1 MKVKRPLVLVFSLL
15 VFSLVWLL
23 LASSAFAASN
33 EPVPVYTFTCTGN
46 AVLRLGSCPSGGRPE
61 SLILGSD
68 GNFYGAAQA
77 SVEGGNDP
85 TGGVVFSLTPAG
97 TLTVLHAFVL
107 GPSRTYANGNLP
119 TLLTQGPDGRLYGY
133 TIFGGLDGCN
143 GDCGNGVLY
152 RLNTDGSDFKVLYK
166 FCTDTACGDLR
177 QTPSSLFAG
186 TDGNVY
192 GLMVPGA
199 ASSYASIFRITPS
212 TGAFATVVNF
222 ESSTLGAGFPPGL
235 TLAPDGTFYGIAI
248 GTAPAIVFHF
258 TPSTGTLT
266 TVAVNFPV
274 FDGFLPS
281 GPVSG
286 LTLGP
291 NGNLYGL
298 YSVYGENGTGLFE
311 VQSDGSNLQLFPFYI
326 DGSDVVPVSG
336 LLLAS
341 DGNFWGAVQYGNGG
355 PGDIFTLS
363 PTDGTLIQ
371 ELTPFSTSSTVGAY
385 PTELIQAPD
394 GTLWGSTYQYGK
406 ASTGHFGDGTV
417 FSLNAGLP
425 PR

>member
-1 MKVKRPLVLVFSLL
+1 MKIRLGFVVV
-15 VFSLVWLL
+15 VLL
-23 LASSAFAASN
+23 LAGSAYAASN
-33 EPVPVYTFTCTGN
+33 QPVPLYTFTCTGN
-46 AVLRLGSCPSGGRPE
+46 AALRLGPCPNGGRPF
-61 SLILGSD
+61 SLIQSTD
-68 GNFYGAAQA
+68 GNFYGAAEA
-77 SVEGGNDP
+77 SMEGANQP
-85 TGGVVFSLTPAG
+85 TGGIVFSLTSAG
-97 TLTVLHAFVL
+97 TLTVLHTFVP

-119 TLLTQGPDGRLYGY
+119 TLLTVGPDGRLYGY

-152 RLNTDGSDFKVLYK
+152 RLNTDGSDSKVLYR
-166 FCTDTACGDLR
+166 FCSDTTCGDLR
-177 QTPSSLFAG
+177 QTPSSLLAG

-199 ASSYASIFRITPS
+199 SSSYASIFRITPS
-212 TGAFATVVNF
+212 TGAFATVLNF
-222 ESSTLGAGFPPGL
+222 SSTTLAAGFPLGL
-235 TLAPDGTFYGIAI
+235 TLAPDGTFYGITI
-248 GTAPAIVFHF
+248 GNPAIVFHF

-281 GPVSG
+281 GPVFG
-286 LTLGP
+286 LTIGP

-311 VQSDGSNLQLFPFYI
+311 VESDGNNLQLFPFFI
-326 DGSDVVPVSG
+326 NGSDVVPASG

-371 ELTPFSTSSTVGAY
+371 TLTPFSKASAVGAY
-385 PTELIQAPD
+385 PVQIIQATD
-394 GTLWGSTYQYGK
+394 GTLWGTTYGYGA
-406 ASTGHFGDGTV
+406 ASTGHFADGTV